1 MNVWLVA
8 ATVLLAALV
17 LPLFVLVSAPR
28 IDALVAVAGALVVLA
43 RDPLRQAI
51 VLGVYGTLLVL
62 LFLVFQAPD
71 VALSALAV
79 GGGAAPLVILATL
92 AKLKGRR

>member
-1 MNVWLVA
+1 MIPLQLVA
-8 ATVLLAALV
+8 M
-17 LPLFVLVSAPR
+17 LFVGA
-28 IDALVAVAGALVVLA
+28 AGLAVVLT
-43 RDPLRQAI
+43 RDLLRQA
-51 VLGVYGTLLVL
+51 LLNAFYGLLVVV

-92 AKLKGRR
+92 AKLKDRR